1 MAIFKGLEPQ
11 NSAFSGIFGIQLI
24 VNVQCWIL
32 MASAVYKNLEQLLRI
47 SNQVECHE
55 SGMSRSNSKKSY
67 VDVQT
72 LLHGG
77 SLIPEYDSIAI
88 ALR

>member
-1 MAIFKGLEPQ
+1 
-11 NSAFSGIFGIQLI
+11 
-24 VNVQCWIL
+24 
-32 MASAVYKNLEQLLRI
+32 MASAVYKNLEQLLKI

-72 LLHGG
+72 L
-77 SLIPEYDSIAI
+77 IIIEPVNCC
-88 ALR
+88 

>member
-1 MAIFKGLEPQ
+1 
-11 NSAFSGIFGIQLI
+11 
-24 VNVQCWIL
+24 
-32 MASAVYKNLEQLLRI
+32 MASAVYKNLEQLLKI

-72 LLHGG
+72 LQDEMTDPGFRKQTG
-77 SLIPEYDSIAI
+77 SRNQDVES
-88 ALR
+88 

>member
-1 MAIFKGLEPQ
+1 
-11 NSAFSGIFGIQLI
+11 
-24 VNVQCWIL
+24 
-32 MASAVYKNLEQLLRI
+32 MASAVYKNLEQLLKI

-72 LLHGG
+72 LQCNDELSKSH
-77 SLIPEYDSIAI
+77 SAQSRIQCHVPIATTGEVLQTHRQLL
-88 ALR
+88 ANSTYAT

>member
-1 MAIFKGLEPQ
+1 
-11 NSAFSGIFGIQLI
+11 
-24 VNVQCWIL
+24 
-32 MASAVYKNLEQLLRI
+32 MASAVYKNLEQLLKI

-72 LLHGG
+72 LGRWPTTGG
-77 SLIPEYDSIAI
+77 FFYTSRAYNNYIWFIDGKSSAAGENFRIL
-88 ALR
+88 

>member
-1 MAIFKGLEPQ
+1 
-11 NSAFSGIFGIQLI
+11 
-24 VNVQCWIL
+24 
-32 MASAVYKNLEQLLRI
+32 MASAVYKNLEQLLKI

-72 LLHGG
+72 LNNYIGDKNGKLYNVMT
-77 SLIPEYDSIAI
+77 L
-88 ALR
+88 

>member
-1 MAIFKGLEPQ
+1 
-11 NSAFSGIFGIQLI
+11 
-24 VNVQCWIL
+24 
-32 MASAVYKNLEQLLRI
+32 MASAVYKNLEQLQKI

-72 LLHGG
+72 LVHAH
-77 SLIPEYDSIAI
+77 SAHPVS
-88 ALR
+88 R